1 MTGEA
6 PQEAVST
13 QGNAANP
20 PNSNS
25 GGDPV
30 ASSGTALPYHSRTHA
45 ESIQETMNEREAAA
59 PQAKPFDKTKAE
71 GDSELGQKMDKQHAA
86 AQSTGAGQSDLK
98 AAADAQKKEI
108 FGSHSDAST
117 NRAS

>member
-59 PQAKPFDKTKAE
+59 PQAKPFDKTKVRNLVR
-71 GDSELGQKMDKQHAA
+71 SSIKTYKQAPSPPPHKK
-86 AQSTGAGQSDLK
+86 STSCFWQHIQLASPSILRGI
-98 AAADAQKKEI
+98 I
-108 FGSHSDAST
+108 FA
-117 NRAS
+117 